1 MSDALQ
7 NAVRGLDLLPPPA
20 TPDVAL
26 RPVVSVLDEFSEQ
39 CFARTAGLWPVLPSS
54 LPIDLDYL
62 QPEFLLVESAWNG
75 NRGAWRYLVTSTNGT
90 HPPLVKLVEEAR
102 RRGIP
107 TVFWNKEDPPHF
119 DDFAPAAIL
128 FDYIFTSEV
137 ALVERYRELA
147 PHAHVDVLKFAAS
160 TALHR
165 PERIDGYRAG
175 GVCFAGQYFRHKFP
189 ERRSQMDYL
198 FEAAS
203 NFDFSIYSRMLGGLE
218 KYAFP
223 DEYQKFIV
231 GSLPYAEM
239 VNEYRRHKIFLNV
252 NSVPDSRSMCARRV
266 FELASS
272 KTIVLSATTPAIR
285 SVYSD
290 DEVPMAANAEEA
302 KYVLGSL
309 LSDYGARQA
318 MAHRAW
324 RRTAREHTYFDR
336 MHQLRTA
343 LGVASEPPDEVVA
356 LVTPHGLPHQA
367 MDVLAADLLR
377 QQPLRGFRWAW
388 LVDEPLWLAERWEI
402 VQQLTEAGIDI
413 TPEVDAQWWAAWHPA
428 AARGAHY
435 LEDMLLYASRYA
447 TGRAVC
453 ADPEAPVGT
462 EDAPTTQAGN
472 ALWLAHRDAA
482 ASNVLREAARDRD
495 AKRVDAP
502 GMYLVAGVDVA
513 THETGLIEALS

>member
-1 MSDALQ
+1 MSEALQ
-7 NAVRGLDLLPPPA
+7 NAVRGMDLLPPPA
-20 TPDVAL
+20 TPDLGL
-26 RPVVSVLDEFSEQ
+26 RPVASILDEFSEQ
-39 CFARTAGLWPVLPSS
+39 CFARTAGLWPVVPGS
-54 LPIDLDYL
+54 LPIDLDYF
-62 QPEFLLVESAWNG
+62 QPDFLLVESAWNG
-75 NRGAWRYLVTSTNGT
+75 NRGDWRYLVTSTNGT
-90 HPPLVKLVEEAR
+90 HAPLVKLVDQAR

-137 ALVERYRELA
+137 ALVERYQKLA

-160 TALHR
+160 PTLHR

-203 NFDFSIYSRMLGGLE
+203 HFDFSIYSRMLGGLE

-223 DEYQKFIV
+223 DEYLQFIV

-272 KTIVLSATTPAIR
+272 KTIVLSAATPAIR
-285 SVYSD
+285 SVYLD
-290 DEVPMAANAEEA
+290 DEVPMASNAQEA
-302 KYVLGSL
+302 RDILSTL
-309 LSDYGARQA
+309 LDDDGARQA

-336 MHQLRTA
+336 MHQLRTT
-343 LGVASEPPDEVVA
+343 LGIAAEPDDEVVA
-356 LVTPHGLPHQA
+356 LVTPPGLPQTA
-367 MDVLAADLLR
+367 MDALAADLLR
-377 QQPLRGFRWAW
+377 QQPLRGFRWTW
-388 LVDEPLWLAERWEI
+388 IVDEPLWLAERRET
-402 VQQLTEAGIDI
+402 VAQLAAAGIDVK
-413 TPEVDAQWWAAWHPA
+413 PESDAQWWAAWHPGVT
-428 AARGAHY
+428 RGTHY

-453 ADPEAPVGT
+453 ADPAAPPGT
-462 EDAPTTQAGN
+462 EDAPTTRASS
-472 ALWLAHRDAA
+472 ALWLAHSDAA
-482 ASNVLREAARDRD
+482 ALNALRGAAKD
-495 AKRVDAP
+495 KIPKQVDAP
-502 GMYLVAGVDVA
+502 DMYLVAGVDVSA
-513 THETGLIEALS
+513 SGVVEALT